1 MKYYLCKFIPP
12 RDDFL
17 PTMTAD
23 EQKWMQE
30 HVVYLNS
37 LLDQNII
44 VAHGPVM
51 DPSGGYGV
59 SLYQIADD
67 QDIATFTSED
77 PIVKNGVGHYEHHPM
92 LHLTSRTDIA

>member
-17 PTMTAD
+17 PTLSAD
-23 EQKWMQE
+23 EQRWMQE
-30 HVVYLNS
+30 HVVYLNK

-67 QDIATFTSED
+67 QDIAAFTSED

-92 LHLTSRTDIA
+92 LHLTFKRDIA